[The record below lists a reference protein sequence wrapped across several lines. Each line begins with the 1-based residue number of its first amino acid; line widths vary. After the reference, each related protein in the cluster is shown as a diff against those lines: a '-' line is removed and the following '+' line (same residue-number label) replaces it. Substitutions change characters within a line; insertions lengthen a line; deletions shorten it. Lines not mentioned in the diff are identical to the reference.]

1 MQTIRKTIITGL
13 ILFLLMASSSAQQKQ
28 EEPLTR
34 ILFIFD
40 VSYSMIGYWGNEQKI
55 DIARNILINIVDSLE
70 KVDNVQM
77 ALRVYGSQSPV
88 SRHDCKDT
96 KLEVPFRDKNAVA
109 IRQKLRFLKP
119 NGYTPIA
126 YTLMQSARDFPA
138 CNNCRNI
145 IILLTD
151 GKEECE
157 GDPCKASNYLQKQ
170 GIVLRPFVIGIGLD
184 EHFKES
190 FQCVGKYYNAT
201 NRVEFYDLLHV
212 VITQILHPTTVQVNL
227 LDIEGNPTETDVNMT
242 FYDLVSDQIRYNYI
256 HTINNRGEPDS
267 INIDPLLPYRMK
279 VHTIPPVYIDS
290 IALKE
295 GQHNIIAVNSPRGT
309 LQVKTSGT
317 SIYQGLK
324 FSVRDRKTNEIVNFQ
339 RLNESEAYLV
349 GAYDIDIPVLP
360 SIQLEDIKIK
370 QNYTTT
376 IEIPRAGLVNLLY
389 NTSGTGSLYVMEGN
403 DMRWIH
409 NIQPNKTREAL
420 NLLPGTYQVV
430 FKPINARESAYTT
443 VRKFDIKSG
452 GAVTIQF

>member
-201 NRVEFYDLLHV
+201 NRAEFYDLLHV